1 MAEVEKDI
9 VIKVK
14 AVDEASA
21 PIANL
26 EEQLNQV
33 KQQMLALAAAG
44 KTNTAEFQK
53 LAQQAGGLKAQ
64 IEGVEKSIDGVAKS
78 TSRVESFTAAI
89 QGLTAGFALA
99 QGAAAL
105 FAEGD
110 EELQQALIKTQ
121 AAMAI
126 MASTEQLLN
135 LTRKESVVMTAANNV
150 VMKLY
155 NATVKNTTIS
165 LKAFKTTLAATGVGL
180 VALAAGLVVSYWDE
194 IKAFFGIISD
204 EQKKLVRDLEHEA
217 ALLAVNGAARSMVLD
232 KEIEALRAKLAITKD
247 AIEQEEILNEIQLK
261 GAEQNIAIL
270 EEELAVEEK
279 LRELNKEAIDGLNEL
294 NIERHKYGRSA
305 IEMQQELR
313 NRQKAT
319 LEEEKIDRI
328 KAFEK
333 EAKELHLSEEEK
345 QIGIKYIKD
354 IYRNKELLAQEQH
367 NDTIRKMQQEL
378 DQERLDRSA
387 RALGALGN
395 LLASASHNN
404 AKRAFEINKKFSIAQ
419 ALIQT
424 YQAVT
429 AALTAGGNPIK
440 LATGAQFV
448 EAGIAAAI
456 GAAQVA
462 KILSTKFEGG
472 GSSGSI
478 TIGGGSSAP
487 PTTAGFAS
495 GGGAMN
501 PNSQLLNPNENAGN
515 GQGQGMRAYVVESDV
530 RTVSGRLRRISEFA
544 QLAN

>member
-14 AVDEASA
+14 AVNEASA

-33 KQQMLALAAAG
+33 KQEMLALAAAG

-110 EELQQALIKTQ
+110 EELQQALVKTQ

-194 IKAFFGIISD
+194 IKSFFGIISD

-217 ALLAVNGAARSMVLD
+217 ALLAVNGAARSVVLE
-232 KEIEALRAKLAITKD
+232 KEIDALRAKLDITTD
-247 AIEQEEILNEIQLK
+247 AIEREEILKEAQLK
-261 GAEQNIAIL
+261 RAESNIALL
-270 EEELAVEEK
+270 EEEQAREEK
-279 LRELNKEAIDGLNEL
+279 LEQSARSRADALTDLSDYQELQGKNRLEQLFLQSGRELL
-294 NIERHKYGRSA
+294 NI
-305 IEMQQELR
+305 QQRYYDEIYLFK
-313 NRQKAT
+313 QQ
-319 LEEEKIDRI
+319 
-328 KAFEK
+328 
-333 EAKELHLSEEEK
+333 AKELHLSEEEK
-345 QIGIKYIKD
+345 QQGLLDIEIKYQAMSS
-354 IYRNKELLAQEQH
+354 LLNAKYV
-367 NDTIRKMQQEL
+367 DDRRKLEQEL

-387 RALGALGN
+387 RALGALGD
-395 LLASASHNN
+395 LLANASSKN

-424 YQAVT
+424 YQAIT

-472 GSSGSI
+472 GSAGGITTGS
-478 TIGGGSSAP
+478 GGSSAP

-501 PNSQLLNPNENAGN
+501 PNSQLLNPNQGAGN

-544 QLAN
+544 QL

>member
-1 MAEVEKDI
+1 MADVEKDI

-14 AVDEASA
+14 AVNEASA

-33 KQQMLALAAAG
+33 KQEMLALAAAG

-99 QGAAAL
+99 QGAAGL

-110 EELQQALIKTQ
+110 EELQQALVKTQ

-135 LTRKESVVMTAANNV
+135 LTRKESVAMTAANNV

-194 IKAFFGIISD
+194 IKSFFGIISD

-217 ALLAVNGAARSMVLD
+217 ALLAANGAARSVVLE
-232 KEIEALRAKLAITKD
+232 KEIDALRAKLEITTD
-247 AIEQEEILNEIQLK
+247 AIEREEILYEAQLK
-261 GAEQNIAIL
+261 RAESNIALL
-270 EEELAVEEK
+270 EEELAREEK
-279 LRELNKEAIDGLNEL
+279 LRESMGSREDALEDLAA
-294 NIERHKYGRSA
+294 Y
-305 IEMQQELR
+305 QELQGK
-313 NRQKAT
+313 NR
-319 LEEEKIDRI
+319 LEQLYLQNGRELLSINQRQGDEIYL
-328 KAFEK
+328 FNQQ
-333 EAKELHLSEEEK
+333 AKELYLSEEEK
-345 QIGIKYIKD
+345 QAGLLDIEIKYQAM
-354 IYRNKELLAQEQH
+354 RNLLNAKYIDD
-367 NDTIRKMQQEL
+367 NRKLEQEL

-387 RALGALGN
+387 RALGALGD
-395 LLASASHNN
+395 LLASASYKN

-456 GAAQVA
+456 GAAQIA

-472 GSSGSI
+472 GSAGST
-478 TIGGGSSAP
+478 TIGSGGSSAP
-487 PTTAGFAS
+487 PTTAGFLP
-495 GGGAMN
+495 GVMN
-501 PNSQLLNPNENAGN
+501 PNSQLLNPNEGQGQ

>member
-135 LTRKESVVMTAANNV
+135 LTRKESVAMTAANNV

-194 IKAFFGIISD
+194 IKSFFGIISD

-217 ALLAVNGAARSMVLD
+217 ALLAVNGAARSIVLD

-247 AIEQEEILNEIQLK
+247 AIEKEEILNEIQLK

-279 LRELNKEAIDGLNEL
+279 LLELFTSREDALNQLAAYQELQGKNRLQQLELQSGRELLMIK
-294 NIERHKYGRSA
+294 
-305 IEMQQELR
+305 
-313 NRQKAT
+313 QKQSD
-319 LEEEKIDRI
+319 EIYE
-328 KAFEK
+328 FEK
-333 EAKELHLSEEEK
+333 QSKELHLSEEERQK
-345 QIGIKYIKD
+345 GLLDIQIKYQAEAD
-354 IYRNKELLAQEQH
+354 LLNAKFID
-367 NDTIRKMQQEL
+367 NRRKLEQEL

-478 TIGGGSSAP
+478 TIGGTSSAP

>member
-1 MAEVEKDI
+1 MADIDKNI

-21 PIANL
+21 PIASL

-33 KQQMLALAAAG
+33 KQEMLALAAAG

-64 IEGVEKSIDGVAKS
+64 IEGVEKSIDGVVKS

-110 EELQQALIKTQ
+110 EELQQALVKTQ

-150 VMKLY
+150 AMKLY

-165 LKAFKTTLAATGVGL
+165 LNAFKTAMAATGVGL
-180 VALAAGLVVSYWDE
+180 VAVAAGLVMSYWDE

-204 EQKKLVRDLEHEA
+204 EQKQLVRQLEHEA
-217 ALLAVNGAARSMVLD
+217 ALLAVNGAARSVVLD
-232 KEIEALRAKLAITKD
+232 KEINALRAKLAITKD
-247 AIEQEEILNEIQLK
+247 ALEQEEIKNEIELK
-261 GAEQNIAIL
+261 QAEQIVVML
-270 EEELAVEEK
+270 EEELAVGEK
-279 LRELNKEAIDGLNEL
+279 LSQLNKEELKAINDLNL
-294 NIERHKYGRSA
+294 ERDKYGRSA
-305 IEMQQELR
+305 IQMRRELAAL
-313 NRQKAT
+313 QKSDLQIERDEA
-319 LEEEKIDRI
+319 I
-328 KAFEK
+328 KSFEK
-333 EAKELHLSEEEK
+333 EAKDLFMNEEEK
-345 QIGIKYIKD
+345 QKGLAAIRNT
-354 IYRNKELLAQEQH
+354 YRVKEQNLEKQS
-367 NDTIRKMQQEL
+367 NDEIRKMQQ
-378 DQERLDRSA
+378 DRVA
-387 RALGALGN
+387 TQLQLTEKGLGALSS
-395 LLASASHNN
+395 LLATANIRD

-424 YQAVT
+424 AQAVT

-448 EAGIAAAI
+448 EAGIAAAM

-472 GSSGSI
+472 GSAGGI
-478 TIGGGSSAP
+478 TTGTGGSSAP
-487 PTTAGFAS
+487 PTTGGFAP
-495 GGGAMN
+495 GAMN
-501 PNSQLLNPNENAGN
+501 PNSQLTNPNTGAG
-515 GQGQGMRAYVVESDV
+515 GQGQPMRAYVVESDV
-530 RTVSGRLRRISEFA
+530 RTVAGRLRRISEFA
-544 QLAN
+544 QLSN